1 MSAKS
6 RELVLA
12 LDQGSSSSRAVLFD
26 LSGKVV
32 ASAQKP
38 IKTIRPKA
46 AWAHHDPEELL
57 RSLEWALDA
66 VLSKA
71 PAKAN
76 ILCAGLA
83 VQRSTVVFLDRR
95 SLQPVSTAPS
105 WMDGRAA
112 GSIAPL
118 QPRQAEVHAKTGLYL
133 TPYYSAPKIRWYL
146 DYDPKVKAAADAGM
160 LMAVPVSS
168 FIASRLAGAAPGAD
182 PSCAQR
188 MLLMDLDTQSWDP
201 ALLSMFG
208 LDAGMLPVIRPTAG
222 EWGVIARKGRRI
234 PLRACVGDQQS
245 AAIGLGVDHPGGT
258 VANYGTGAFLLRHT
272 GADAVRVPGLLTS
285 AGPSTS
291 WSKSYFLEGTVHA
304 AGTSFDWLRDNF
316 GFMKDATR
324 LDEAFAKSR
333 KRVLCLPAIGG
344 LGAPRWDYLTQT
356 TWFGLD
362 GKTTKHDLV
371 RGTAEGLCQLVAD
384 IAAAMSGAGFPVER
398 ARVAGGLSK
407 SAAMMAFQAD
417 VLGATLERRKEVE
430 ATALGAAVLAARAC
444 GADASHM
451 TKAPVEKVF
460 SPRLCDPDRARLR
473 AAWGQFVDC
482 AQRLSRAVSL

>member
-1 MSAKS
+1 MKP
-6 RELVLA
+6 LVLA

-38 IKTIRPKA
+38 IKTARPKA
-46 AWAHHDPEELL
+46 AWSQHDPEELV

-66 VLSKA
+66 VLSKV
-71 PAKAN
+71 PTKAE

-83 VQRSTVVFLDRR
+83 VQRSTVVFLDRHT
-95 SLQPVSTAPS
+95 LKPVSSAPS

-112 GSIAPL
+112 SLIAPL
-118 QPRQAEVHAKTGLYL
+118 QSRQAEVHAKTGLYL

-146 DYDPKVKAAADAGM
+146 DHDAKVKAVADAGK
-160 LMAVPVSS
+160 LLAVPVSA
-168 FIASRLAGAAPGAD
+168 FVAMRLAGAAPGAD

-188 MLLMDLDTQSWDP
+188 MLLMDLDAQAWDP
-201 ALLSMFG
+201 GLLNLFG
-208 LDAGMLPVIRPTAG
+208 LDASILPAIRPTAG
-222 EWGVIARKGRRI
+222 EWGVIERKGRRI

-258 VANYGTGAFLLRHT
+258 VANYGTGAFVLRHT

-285 AGPSTS
+285 AGPSTA
-291 WSKSYFLEGTVHA
+291 WSKAYFLEGTVHA
-304 AGTSFDWLRDNF
+304 AGTSFEWLRDNF
-316 GFMKDATR
+316 GFMKDTTR
-324 LDEAFAKSR
+324 IDDAFARSSQ
-333 KRVLCLPAIGG
+333 RVFCLPAIGG
-344 LGAPRWDYLTQT
+344 LGAPRWDYVTKT

-362 GKTTKHDLV
+362 GKSEKADLV

-384 IAAAMSGAGFPVER
+384 ITTAMAGAGYPVDA

-407 SAAMMAFQAD
+407 SNAMMAFQSD

-430 ATALGAAVLAARAC
+430 ATALGAAVLAVLAS
-444 GADASHM
+444 GGDASRM
-451 TKAPVEKVF
+451 SKAPVEKIF
-460 SPRLCDPDRARLR
+460 SPRIDKSGRDKLR
-473 AAWGQFVDC
+473 ATWGTFVDA
-482 AQRLSRAVSL
+482 AQRVSRAI

>member
-1 MSAKS
+1 MSADS
-6 RELVLA
+6 RDLVLA
-12 LDQGSSSSRAVLFD
+12 LDQGSSSSRAVLFT
-26 LSGKVV
+26 LAGKVV

-38 IKTIRPKA
+38 IKTVRPKA
-46 AWAHHDPEELL
+46 AWAQHDPAELV

-66 VLSKA
+66 VLEKVPS
-71 PAKAN
+71 KAN

-83 VQRSTVVFLDRR
+83 VQRSTVVFLDRHT
-95 SLQPVSTAPS
+95 LKPVSTAPS

-112 GSIAPL
+112 GIIAPL
-118 QPRQAEVHAKTGLYL
+118 QSRQAEVHAKTGLYL

-146 DYDPKVKAAADAGM
+146 DHDPKVKALADAGK
-160 LMAVPVSS
+160 LLAVPVSS
-168 FIASRLAGAAPGAD
+168 FVAARLAGAAPGAD

-188 MLLMDLDTQSWDP
+188 MLLMDLDAQAWDP

-208 LDAGMLPVIRPTAG
+208 LDAGILPAIRPTAG
-222 EWGVIARKGRRI
+222 EWGVIVRKGRRI

-258 VANYGTGAFLLRHT
+258 VANYGTGAFMLRHT

-324 LDEAFAKSR
+324 LDEAFAKSK
-333 KRVLCLPAIGG
+333 KRVFCLPAIGG
-344 LGAPRWDYLTQT
+344 LGAPRWDYVTQT

-362 GKTTKHDLV
+362 GKTEKADLV

-384 IAAAMSGAGFPVER
+384 IAGAMTSAGFPVKE

-407 SAAMMAFQAD
+407 SSAMMTFQAGI
-417 VLGATLERRKEVE
+417 LGAVLERRREVE
-430 ATALGAAVLAARAC
+430 ATALGAAALAALAS
-444 GADASHM
+444 GADASRM
-451 TKAPVEKVF
+451 TKSPVEKTF
-460 SPRLCDPDRARLR
+460 APALPDAERAKLR
-473 AAWGQFVDC
+473 AAWGLFVDS